1 MSFLF
6 VSEVADSLSSP
17 GGTRHRNNPIARYKS
32 PEPVLRNG
40 LFCPRNLY
48 EGYGL
53 ITYKDITL
61 SYADLIRQVSIAT
74 DSLRS
79 EAKSLYD
86 CFVDSLSLVEPFIK
100 DANGEKRPIVTI
112 EQRSGG
118 GGDYVRRSSAALE
131 SPDASNIA
139 FRLCIVLDYSPP
151 RVSILPVYASLS
163 HSDGIIRVGLS
174 LSGTD
179 EAASVFYVSRGGEKD
194 RYNEVAECIKSL
206 VMKGISDRKPD
217 ISV

>member
-1 MSFLF
+1 MHDTKHQSLF
-6 VSEVADSLSSP
+6 F
-17 GGTRHRNNPIARYKS
+17 GTGFFVPATCMR
-32 PEPVLRNG
+32 VMV
-40 LFCPRNLY
+40 
-48 EGYGL
+48 L

-61 SYADLIRQVSIAT
+61 SYADLIRQISIAT
-74 DSLRS
+74 DLLRS

-86 CFVDSLSLVEPFIK
+86 CFVDSLSLAEPFIK

-112 EQRSGG
+112 EQRSGD

-139 FRLCIVLDYSPP
+139 FCLCIMLDYSPP
-151 RVSILPVYASLS
+151 RVSIIPVYASLS
-163 HSDGIIRVGLS
+163 HSDGMIKVGLS
-174 LSGTD
+174 LSVAD
-179 EAASVFYVSRGGEKD
+179 EAARVFYVSRGGEKD

>member
-1 MSFLF
+1 M
-6 VSEVADSLSSP
+6 
-17 GGTRHRNNPIARYKS
+17 
-32 PEPVLRNG
+32 
-40 LFCPRNLY
+40 
-48 EGYGL
+48 

-61 SYADLIRQVSIAT
+61 SYADLIRQISIAT
-74 DSLRS
+74 DLLRS

-86 CFVDSLSLVEPFIK
+86 CFIGSLSLTEPFIK
-100 DANGEKRPIVTI
+100 DADGEKRPIVTI
-112 EQRSGG
+112 EQRSGD

-139 FRLCIVLDYSPP
+139 FCLCIMLDYSPP
-151 RVSILPVYASLS
+151 RVSIIPVYVSLS
-163 HSDGIIRVGLS
+163 HSDGMIKVGLS
-174 LSGTD
+174 LSVAG